1 MNDQLL
7 YNLAN
12 RLCRHASSRPDGAI
26 AGLMASGDLSDLW
39 LTACKDACVKTDL
52 IGCILLLSLE
62 ALSPSEREALLGVY
76 HKTHFVVR
84 K

>member
-1 MNDQLL
+1 MDQLL

-12 RLCRHASSRPDGAI
+12 QLRRHASNRPNGPL
-26 AGLMASGDLSDLW
+26 AGLLARGDLSDQW
-39 LTACKDACVKTDL
+39 LTACKAACAKTDL
-52 IGCILLLSLE
+52 TGCVLLLSLE
-62 ALSPSEREALLGVY
+62 ALSPSERNAILGVY